1 MPPWHSV
8 RAAFSLFG
16 ARPGLTSPGH
26 SSEPNTVPDT
36 VFDSNRLAGRLLG
49 NVFGRWTRCGGWG
62 DLRGQEDRSDQAGD
76 GDDC

>member
-8 RAAFSLFG
+8 RAAFSYSAALDD
-16 ARPGLTSPGH
+16 LSGH

-49 NVFGRWTRCGGWG
+49 NVFGRWTPRGGWG

-76 GDDC
+76 GNDC